1 MTAISR
7 EKSLA
12 HFAEAQKLIPGGV
25 NSPARAFGGVGG
37 SPLIIDRGV
46 GAYLYDIDGNQLIDF
61 IGSWGPH
68 ILGHQHPAVLAAV
81 EETLKKGTSFGAPT
95 KLETEL
101 AQVVVDA
108 VPSVEKVRMV
118 SSGTEATMSA
128 IRLARGFTGRDRII
142 KFAGCYH
149 GHVDSLLVQAGSG
162 ALTLGVPS
170 SPGVPQGCTADTT
183 VLEYNNTQQLSDTL
197 EKIGSEVAAII
208 LEPVVG
214 NMGCVPPEDGF
225 LEACRKLCTKH
236 GVVLIFDEVMT
247 GFRVAYGGAQER
259 FGVTPDMT
267 TLGKIVGGG
276 MPVGAYGG
284 RAEIMDTVSPVG
296 PVYQAG
302 TLSGNPL
309 AMACGLATLKQ
320 LRDENP
326 YAKLEVL
333 TMHLCD
339 ALSRAA
345 QAAGIE
351 HSIGQ
356 VGSMFTLFFNPDR
369 VVSFT
374 QSEKNNTDRFAKYF
388 WGMMDRGVY
397 LPCSQFEANFVSTA
411 HSDEDIKKT
420 IDAATEVLSSLA

>member
-1 MTAISR
+1 
-7 EKSLA
+7 
-12 HFAEAQKLIPGGV
+12 
-25 NSPARAFGGVGG
+25 
-37 SPLIIDRGV
+37 
-46 GAYLYDIDGNQLIDF
+46 
-61 IGSWGPH
+61 
-68 ILGHQHPAVLAAV
+68 
-81 EETLKKGTSFGAPT
+81 
-95 KLETEL
+95 
-101 AQVVVDA
+101 
-108 VPSVEKVRMV
+108 
-118 SSGTEATMSA
+118 
-128 IRLARGFTGRDRII
+128 
-142 KFAGCYH
+142 
-149 GHVDSLLVQAGSG
+149 
-162 ALTLGVPS
+162 
-170 SPGVPQGCTADTT
+170 
-183 VLEYNNTQQLSDTL
+183 
-197 EKIGSEVAAII
+197 
-208 LEPVVG
+208 
-214 NMGCVPPEDGF
+214 
-225 LEACRKLCTKH
+225 
-236 GVVLIFDEVMT
+236 VMT

-284 RAEIMDTVSPVG
+284 RADIMDMISPVG

-320 LRDENP
+320 LRDESP

-351 HSIGQ
+351 HSVGQ
-356 VGSMFTLFFNPDR
+356 VGSMFTLFFNPER

-374 QSEKNNTDRFAKYF
+374 QSEKNDTERFAKYF

-397 LPCSQFEANFVSTA
+397 LPCSQFEANFVSAA

>member
-1 MTAISR
+1 ML
-7 EKSLA
+7 E
-12 HFAEAQKLIPGGV
+12 GV
-25 NSPARAFGGVGG
+25 
-37 SPLIIDRGV
+37 LII
-46 GAYLYDIDGNQLIDF
+46 
-61 IGSWGPH
+61 
-68 ILGHQHPAVLAAV
+68 
-81 EETLKKGTSFGAPT
+81 
-95 KLETEL
+95 
-101 AQVVVDA
+101 
-108 VPSVEKVRMV
+108 
-118 SSGTEATMSA
+118 
-128 IRLARGFTGRDRII
+128 
-142 KFAGCYH
+142 
-149 GHVDSLLVQAGSG
+149 
-162 ALTLGVPS
+162 
-170 SPGVPQGCTADTT
+170 
-183 VLEYNNTQQLSDTL
+183 
-197 EKIGSEVAAII
+197 
-208 LEPVVG
+208 
-214 NMGCVPPEDGF
+214 
-225 LEACRKLCTKH
+225 
-236 GVVLIFDEVMT
+236 DEVMT

-356 VGSMFTLFFNPDR
+356 VGSMFTLFFNPER

-420 IDAATEVLSSLA
+420 IDAATEVLSSLD